1 MTPAQQA
8 ALEACAG
15 RPLTTDDIAALT
27 PLLVARDDG
36 AIAALLS
43 VGLTRAVR
51 VPIADIQ
58 AYLQSHGIWWVLKA
72 AAADAAHPGQQAAA
86 AVIEVASARYD
97 NIDFTLSFVGY
108 IFSSLV
114 AAGLM
119 AQADF
124 DALHAMSMV
133 PAEASSQSVTK
144 SLEGL

>member
-1 MTPAQQA
+1 M
-8 ALEACAG
+8 
-15 RPLTTDDIAALT
+15 
-27 PLLVARDDG
+27 
-36 AIAALLS
+36 S
-43 VGLTRAVR
+43 VGRTRAVR